1 MNKRKNYSAAFK
13 AKVAIDA
20 IKGDLTL
27 PELAS
32 KYDVNPKLI
41 SKWKQEAVKNLQ
53 GIFEGRVKSPQ
64 NHQNE
69 DTAKLYKKIGQL
81 QIEVDF
87 LKEASSL

>member
-13 AKVAIDA
+13 AKVALDA
-20 IKGDLTL
+20 IKGEKTL

-32 KYDVNPKLI
+32 KYDVHPNLI

-53 GIFEGRVKSPQ
+53 GVFEGKVKSSHNQ
-64 NHQNE
+64 QNE

>member
-13 AKVAIDA
+13 TKVALDA

-41 SKWKQEAVKNLQ
+41 SKWKQEAIKNLQ
-53 GIFEGRVKSPQ
+53 GVFEGNVKSSQ
-64 NHQNE
+64 KQQSE

-81 QIEVDF
+81 QIEIDF

>member
-13 AKVAIDA
+13 AKVSLDA
-20 IKGDLTL
+20 IKGDKTL

-32 KYDVNPKLI
+32 KYDVHPNLI
-41 SKWKQEAVKNLQ
+41 SKWKTDALKNFQ
-53 GIFEGRVKSPQ
+53 GIFEGKVKSSHNQ
-64 NHQNE
+64 QAE

-81 QIEVDF
+81 QIEIDF